1 MWLLYKLI
9 EKTDEFYKY
18 AYSRETKDL
27 DGVIVYDRAK
37 KLRTLKNR
45 AKAMRETSFLSIMQR
60 EVSAL

>member
-37 KLRTLKNR
+37 KNCER
-45 AKAMRETSFLSIMQR
+45 
-60 EVSAL
+60 